1 MKDFFATL
9 YDTWIGLYD
18 SNYFLI
24 YDQLRDSASYTNFG
38 LIFLGIPLVIFLLFY
53 FGFRYP
59 YAKWWHWLIAVAISA
74 VIVWIATRQIA
85 YVSIFETSN
94 NELNDALN
102 NQESGYDAYAR
113 PLPFEYAHWNA
124 IMSLAVSFIWSM
136 IIRPF
141 SKIQKHLPF

>member
-24 YDQLRDSASYTNFG
+24 YDQLRDSASYTYFG
-38 LIFLGIPLVIFLLFY
+38 LTFILIPLVIFLLFY

-59 YAKWWHWLIAVAISA
+59 YAKWWHWLIAVVLSA
-74 VIVWIATRQIA
+74 VIVWIATREAA
-85 YVSIFETSN
+85 YLAIFDTSN
-94 NELNDALN
+94 NELNNALN
-102 NQESGYDAYAR
+102 TQESGYDAYAR

-136 IIRPF
+136 ILRPF